1 MANYQYIEYPPQW
14 KKALAYTSGVYI
26 AILLVLYF
34 VYIHT
39 QKAATEEILSGGI
52 EINYGPDETGIG
64 KDYTSMEAVSASPNA
79 TNRTTQETREG
90 IVPDAHPVHA
100 ADERRITN
108 HDFDDHTAVTSSN
121 NPDDRT
127 HQDRE

>member
-39 QKAATEEILSGGI
+39 QKEATEEILSGGI

-64 KDYTSMEAVSASPNA
+64 TDYTSMDAVSASPTAN
-79 TNRTTQETREG
+79 NRPPQETREEL
-90 IVPDAHPVHA
+90 VSAAHPVPDD
-100 ADERRITN
+100 DERSITTKAFEDA
-108 HDFDDHTAVTSSN
+108 H
-121 NPDDRT
+121 
-127 HQDRE
+127 